1 MRTTLVSTKPY
12 PNYIRVR
19 SSAASISIPDLG
31 SVDGLAE
38 ELHKANAPYHGEAWG
53 WDITYEPEINEP
65 EAVVDVPDGRGGFTT
80 HLMPLWTPASFTIG
94 ESGIWFYSLMWENG
108 ADQPPV
114 AFLDD
119 RGVAI
124 GDIAA

>member
-1 MRTTLVSTKPY
+1 MRTTLVSTKLH

-19 SSAASISIPDLG
+19 FSAASISIPEIEN
-31 SVDGLAE
+31 VDGLAE

>member
-19 SSAASISIPDLG
+19 SSAASISIPDLE
-31 SVDGLAE
+31 SVDGLAD
-38 ELHKANAPYHGEAWG
+38 ELHKANAPYHGQAWG
-53 WDITYEPEINEP
+53 WEITYEPEINEP
-65 EAVVDVPDGRGGFTT
+65 EAAVDVPDGRGNFTT
-80 HLMPLWTPASFTIG
+80 QLMPLWTPASFTIG

-119 RGVAI
+119 RGIVAQS
-124 GDIAA
+124 

>member
-1 MRTTLVSTKPY
+1 MRTTLVSTKLH

>member
-31 SVDGLAE
+31 SVDGLAD
-38 ELHKANAPYHGEAWG
+38 ELHKANAPYHGQAWG
-53 WDITYEPEINEP
+53 WEITYEPEIDED
-65 EAVVDVPDGRGGFTT
+65 EAAVDVPDGRGGFTT
-80 HLMPLWTPASFTIG
+80 QIMPLGSPASFTIG
-94 ESGIWFYSLMWENG
+94 ASGIWFYSLMWEHG

-119 RGVAI
+119 RGI
-124 GDIAA
+124 TTPS

>member
-1 MRTTLVSTKPY
+1 MRTTLVSTKPH
-12 PNYIRVR
+12 PNPTRVR
-19 SSAASISIPDLG
+19 SGAVSFSIPEIEY
-31 SVDGLAE
+31 VNELAKK
-38 ELHKANAPYHGEAWG
+38 LHNVNAPYHGEAWG

-108 ADQPPV
+108 ADQLPV

-124 GDIAA
+124 SDVAA

>member
-1 MRTTLVSTKPY
+1 MRAILVSTKPH
-12 PNYIRVR
+12 PNSTRGR
-19 SSAASISIPDLG
+19 SSTVSFSIPEIG
-31 SVDGLAE
+31 YVRELAK
-38 ELHKANAPYHGEAWG
+38 ELHDANAPFHGQAWG
-53 WDITYEPEINEP
+53 WEITYEPEINEH

-80 HLMPLWTPASFTIG
+80 QVMPLWTPASFTIG

-119 RGVAI
+119 RGIVAQS
-124 GDIAA
+124 